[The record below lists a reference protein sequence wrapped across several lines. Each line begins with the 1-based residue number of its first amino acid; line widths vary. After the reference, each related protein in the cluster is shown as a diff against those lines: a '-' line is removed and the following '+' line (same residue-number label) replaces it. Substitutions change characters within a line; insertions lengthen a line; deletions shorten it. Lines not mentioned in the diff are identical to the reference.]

1 MREDR
6 GWWGR
11 ALLAGAGLL
20 GAAGVIVGAA
30 GAHLGGGN
38 FAQLASTFLLL
49 HAAAIPG
56 LLGAP
61 IGSEKARRIVASLLA
76 CGAALFSGDLGW
88 LSFTGRTLVSGMAPL
103 GGLLLISG
111 WLGLCVTAI
120 WPGHR
125 SSMSR

>member
-6 GWWGR
+6 GWWGP

-20 GAAGVIVGAA
+20 GSAGVIVGAA
-30 GAHLGGGN
+30 GAHLGGGG

-56 LLGAP
+56 VVGAP
-61 IGSEKARRIVASLLA
+61 IGPEKARKIVASLLA
-76 CGAALFSGDLGW
+76 FGASLFSGDLAW
-88 LSFTGRTLVSGMAPL
+88 LAFTGRTLVSGMAPL
-103 GGLLLISG
+103 GGILLIAG

-120 WPGHR
+120 LRGHR
-125 SSMSR
+125 ASMPR